1 MTASFRCWAEIDI
14 EAMRSNLRTIRSMVP
29 PGVRLVA
36 VVKADAYGHGLPE
49 VARQL
54 DREIDLFG
62 VASLAEARTIRSIG
76 ARTPVLILG
85 PALPDER
92 QAIVDDLFIPSVSTI
107 EEARGYAEC
116 VRPGERLP
124 IHFVIDTGMGRI
136 GSSEEEADQIFRTI
150 CAMTQLQVKAVS
162 SHLPVADEDE
172 NYTVQQLARFRAIA
186 SSLLSEEQPVA
197 ILNSAGVMRFGR
209 SATPGDLMRVGLSVY
224 GISPLS
230 AFQAKFRPAM
240 TLKTKVVLV
249 RSMGPGRS
257 ISYGRTFVTTGE
269 TKVATLCAGYGDGI
283 NRHLSGQATD
293 VLIHG
298 CRCRL
303 LGRVTMDQIMVDVTH
318 LSRVEPGD
326 EVVLFGRQGD
336 QEILASELAS
346 KAGTIAW
353 EIFTGIT
360 KRVVRVYQE

>member
-49 VARQL
+49 VAGQL

-116 VRPGERLP
+116 VRRGEQLP

-136 GSSEEEADQIFRTI
+136 GSSEEEADQMFRTI

-186 SSLLSEEQPVA
+186 SS
-197 ILNSAGVMRFGR
+197 
-209 SATPGDLMRVGLSVY
+209 
-224 GISPLS
+224 
-230 AFQAKFRPAM
+230 
-240 TLKTKVVLV
+240 
-249 RSMGPGRS
+249 
-257 ISYGRTFVTTGE
+257 
-269 TKVATLCAGYGDGI
+269 
-283 NRHLSGQATD
+283 
-293 VLIHG
+293 
-298 CRCRL
+298 
-303 LGRVTMDQIMVDVTH
+303 
-318 LSRVEPGD
+318 
-326 EVVLFGRQGD
+326 
-336 QEILASELAS
+336 
-346 KAGTIAW
+346 
-353 EIFTGIT
+353 
-360 KRVVRVYQE
+360 

>member
-1 MTASFRCWAEIDI
+1 MTTSLRCWAEIDI
-14 EAMRSNLRTIRSMVP
+14 EAMRSNLRTIRSMVA
-29 PGVRLVA
+29 PGVRLIA

-54 DREIDLFG
+54 DRETDLFG
-62 VASLAEARTIRSIG
+62 VASLSEAQTIRSTG
-76 ARTPVLILG
+76 AQAPVLILG
-85 PALPDER
+85 PALPEER
-92 QAIVDDLFIPSVSTI
+92 QTIVDDLFIPSVSTV
-107 EEARGYAEC
+107 EEAKGYAEC
-116 VRPGERLP
+116 VRPGDRFP

-136 GSSEEEADQIFRTI
+136 GSSEEEADQVFS
-150 CAMTQLQVKAVS
+150 AVSVMTQLQVKAVS

-172 NYTVQQLARFRAIA
+172 NYTVRQLARFRAIA
-186 SSLLSEEQPVA
+186 ASLLAEEQPAA

-209 SATPGDLMRVGLSVY
+209 SATPGDLVRVGLSVY

-230 AFQAKFRPAM
+230 TFQEKFRPAM
-240 TLKTKVVLV
+240 TLKTRVVLV
-249 RSMGPGRS
+249 RLLGPGRT
-257 ISYGRTFVTTGE
+257 ISYGRTFVTTGQ

-293 VLIHG
+293 VLIQG
-298 CRCRL
+298 RRCRL
-303 LGRVTMDQIMVDVTH
+303 LGRVTMDQVMVDVTH
-318 LSRVEPGD
+318 LDHVEPGD

-346 KAGTIAW
+346 KAGTVAW

-360 KRVVRVYQE
+360 KRVVRIYQE